1 MQPYVSPGRDDPG
14 HLLKYS
20 DLRGNYSIIN
30 RRFTNDY
37 QTYTAAQATA
47 GTIVRWTASQP
58 QGVVSEIQ
66 VIAVSDAASDKDRN
80 ELSAKDYV
88 RPDLIRVTADSVIQ
102 RELDGKHK
110 IDIELWSQGFLCAQ
124 PGRMCFASHCGESS
138 HAYTGGYNMTLASNI
153 TFELRVAAACRWKII
168 AVQYQRVVINALGQV
183 QAYLE

>member
-1 MQPYVSPGRDDPG
+1 MTPDN
-14 HLLKYS
+14 LLKYS

-30 RRFTNDY
+30 RRFTELTNDY

-47 GTIVRWTASQP
+47 GTVVRWTASQP

-88 RPDLIRVTADSVIQ
+88 RPNLIRVTAASVIQ

-110 IDIELWSQGFLCAQ
+110 IDIELWSQGFCAPKDFPH

-138 HAYTGGYNMTLASNI
+138 HAYTGGYNMTLASNVD
-153 TFELRVAAACRWKII
+153 FEVRFPEAVKWRLF
-168 AVQYQRVVINALGQV
+168 AVQYQRTTINALGQV
-183 QAYLE
+183 QAHLE